1 MSFLSEDSLG
11 SNSMRRQFLRGG
23 LFAFLSMLFFV
34 SSYLAWHSLFALSP
48 MGAIMWGSAAL
59 AGLWGTWRLFVAERE
74 REKKRAVQTTDKAVT
89 DID

>member
-23 LFAFLSMLFFV
+23 LFAFLSMLFFG
-34 SSYLAWHSLFALSP
+34 SSFLAWQSLFSVSA
-48 MGAIMWGSAAL
+48 MGAIMWGSAAM
-59 AGLWGTWRLFVAERE
+59 AGLWGTWRLFIAERQ
-74 REKKRAVQTTDKAVT
+74 RANAQAVQSPDQAAA